1 MRKALLA
8 AAVLSLAACRGEVP
22 LRNAPPEQAISAI
35 LISGKMVLP
44 SGESRDGRLEI
55 GFETDGGQGEVYR
68 VPVRADENDLFLVEP
83 GSYRLAPTRTL
94 FGGYQPTLTVVID
107 GRTYHP
113 PFPRELMSLGPYE
126 VKPTKVLALGELVAT
141 VLPALPGRTPEVR
154 LRLDDSVAARR
165 DLVQGLIR
173 DMMDPNRP
181 AAVRDSAIAW
191 SRSLQNELMKILSE
205 QDGHP
210 LYTPAP

>member
-8 AAVLSLAACRGEVP
+8 AAALSLAGCRGEVP

-35 LISGKMVLP
+35 LIGGRMILH
-44 SGESRDGRLEI
+44 SGETRDGRLEI
-55 GFETDGGQGEVYR
+55 GFETDGGKGEVYR
-68 VPVRADENDLFLVEP
+68 VPVSADENDLYLVEP

-94 FGGYQPTLTVVID
+94 FGSYKPTLTVVVD

-113 PFPRELMSLGPYE
+113 PFPRELMSLGPYQ
-126 VKPTKVLALGELVAT
+126 VIPSKVLALGELVVT
-141 VLPALPGRTPEVR
+141 VMPALPGRRPEVR
-154 LRLDDSVAARR
+154 VTLDDGVAARR
-165 DLVQGLIR
+165 ELVQGMIH

-181 AAVRDSAIAW
+181 KAVRDSAIAW

-205 QDGHP
+205 QDEHP